1 MIETKSTCELNVE
14 TKNVVLLKV
23 IKTNQIIK
31 LVFLYYLSFK
41 LASFTLED
49 KISEYFRGG
58 EKMVTSENCG
68 TGE

>member
-1 MIETKSTCELNVE
+1 MFVS
-14 TKNVVLLKV
+14 
-23 IKTNQIIK
+23 
-31 LVFLYYLSFK
+31 

-49 KISEYFRGG
+49 KIGEYFRGG